1 MANGLANVIR
11 DLPEPLMVLITL
23 AVCAAA
29 IAMAVRGFLLRRR
42 EERRRAREDRP
53 VRTRRDESER

>member
-1 MANGLANVIR
+1 MANGLANVR

-29 IAMAVRGFLLRRR
+29 IAMAVRGFLLRHR
-42 EERRRAREDRP
+42 EKRRRAREGRP
-53 VRTRRDESER
+53 VRTRHDEPER